1 MNSNGGAGGR
11 DGKTP
16 EEKHRA
22 HVAEM
27 DKLRARE
34 EVCTLFIDDFK
45 SEEFKLILGRNFEC
59 SSASKR
65 II

>member
-1 MNSNGGAGGR
+1 MNSNGGADGGK

-22 HVAEM
+22 HLAEM

-34 EVCTLFIDDFK
+34 EVCSFLM
-45 SEEFKLILGRNFEC
+45 LI
-59 SSASKR
+59 SK
-65 II
+65 

>member
-1 MNSNGGAGGR
+1 MELTLVIMDSNGGAGGR

-34 EVCTLFIDDFK
+34 EVCT
-45 SEEFKLILGRNFEC
+45 
-59 SSASKR
+59 
-65 II
+65 

>member
-34 EVCTLFIDDFK
+34 EVCTFLMI
-45 SEEFKLILGRNFEC
+45 N
-59 SSASKR
+59 SKVKNLN
-65 II
+65 

>member
-1 MNSNGGAGGR
+1 MKPNGGACGR
-11 DGKTP
+11 DGMTP

-34 EVCTLFIDDFK
+34 EVCTL
-45 SEEFKLILGRNFEC
+45 LIE
-59 SSASKR
+59 
-65 II
+65 